1 MSVGRQRT
9 ILFEYL
15 EKKGGEPH
23 ITMATVCDGVEAAS
37 STLAQAIE
45 VKNGFN
51 RHY

>member
-1 MSVGRQRT
+1 MK
-9 ILFEYL
+9 IPNL

-45 VKNGFN
+45 VENSLN
-51 RHY
+51 RHYWYHK